1 MKGVKLDYL
10 QVFSQSSVISH
21 WVVLFVVCLFA
32 VVTYLLFRNL
42 NLLKRE
48 KAFSKQL
55 EIESLD
61 QKSKVKYLEQS
72 ILDHKAENERVLD
85 MHEHSKEYLE
95 KIAENALHKNRDDLV
110 QNLKGLLGDHEKSFM
125 KTFEHQDKSFHHQ
138 VQNLLTGLKDIRSQ
152 VSDFEKDRIHSFKSL
167 EEQVSAMN
175 KASYLLQEKTTKL
188 ESALG
193 KPGFRG
199 KWGEI
204 HLTKVVEL
212 AGMQKNCDFSLQS
225 HLIDAWDAN
234 EKAARPDMV
243 VMLPG
248 NKTIAVDAKVPLDAY
263 LRAYESADTK
273 LRNNHMKD
281 HASALK
287 THIQLLGQ
295 KNYWRSLKNSPEMTI
310 LFVPSDRV
318 LDAAIDA
325 MPEMIEYAANKK
337 IILATP
343 SSLILLLKSVAV
355 GWNQQKLNDNAQT
368 IQKLASEFGHRMQ
381 SFLSG
386 LKETG
391 AHLGKAVLSY
401 NRVVGS
407 YESRLRPTLQKFQ
420 HLNSSSNSENID
432 IEVIDN
438 QTRELT
444 QPTSTDKPTA

>member
-1 MKGVKLDYL
+1 LEIIQYL
-10 QVFSQSSVISH
+10 SDTINISNWH
-21 WVVLFVVCLFA
+21 LILATALFVIFFLW
-32 VVTYLLFRNL
+32 LLQLRRV
-42 NLLKRE
+42 LKKE
-48 KAFSKQL
+48 QGYSKQL
-55 EIESLD
+55 QLESLD
-61 QKSKVKYLEQS
+61 QKSKIKYLEQS

-85 MHEHSKEYLE
+85 MHEHSKGYLE

-138 VQNLLTGLKDIRSQ
+138 VENLLLGLKDIRSQ

-175 KASYLLQEKTTKL
+175 KASHLLQEKTTKL

-193 KPGFRG
+193 RPGFRG

-225 HLIDAWDAN
+225 HLVGSWDAN

-243 VMLPG
+243 VLLPG
-248 NKTIAVDAKVPLDAY
+248 KKTIAVDAKVPLDAY
-263 LRAYESADTK
+263 LKAYESNDKTSK
-273 LRNNHMKD
+273 NTHMKN
-281 HASALK
+281 HAAALK

-295 KNYWRSLKNSPEMTI
+295 KNYWKSLKNSPEMTI

-318 LDAAIDA
+318 LDAAVDA
-325 MPEMIEYAANKK
+325 MPDLVEYAANKK

-355 GWNQQKLNDNAQT
+355 GWNQQKLNDNAQA

-386 LKETG
+386 VKETG

-407 YESRLRPTLQKFQ
+407 YESRLRPTLQKFH
-420 HLNSSSNSENID
+420 HLNSSSESENIEID
-432 IEVIDN
+432 VIDS

-444 QPTSTDKPTA
+444 QPSSSEQ